1 MMSGSGKNAS
11 GQEAFGTK
19 ALEAPVVESP
29 AVSAADVMSTATG
42 VGTTAAPETNKAG
55 TSPPPATE
63 GDGSGHG
70 TSGP

>member
-1 MMSGSGKNAS
+1 
-11 GQEAFGTK
+11 
-19 ALEAPVVESP
+19 VESP

-70 TSGP
+70 TYGP